1 LNENVGTQRNCIT
14 SKFLDDSLCPYKVQ
28 SSKNQVV
35 NQTSF
40 VYNKNIKGAKLKT
53 KHWIVFI
60 TLGLIWSSSF
70 MWVEIVI
77 RELGAITLVAYRVL
91 FGLLF
96 VGAVVLIQ
104 KVKLPRTFK
113 EWLPLFVLGL
123 TNIAIPFFLITWG
136 QFSIDSGVAS
146 ILDATVPLFTILA
159 SHFLLDDDKIT
170 KPKVLGLLVGF
181 IGVVVLM
188 MKDINAGANTLLG
201 QLAVILA
208 CVFYAASSI
217 IARKTTEDTPAVL
230 RSVGSLISA
239 TVVMWVASFIFESPI
254 KIPTL
259 PITWIALAWL
269 GILGS
274 GLAFVMLFY
283 LIHEIGPTRT
293 TMVTYLFPLGGVT
306 LGTVVLNEPLTW
318 QIVAGAILIIASL
331 VIANWN
337 AK

>member
-1 LNENVGTQRNCIT
+1 
-14 SKFLDDSLCPYKVQ
+14 
-28 SSKNQVV
+28 
-35 NQTSF
+35 
-40 VYNKNIKGAKLKT
+40 
-53 KHWIVFI
+53 
-60 TLGLIWSSSF
+60 

-77 RELGAITLVAYRVL
+77 RELSPMTLVAFRVL

-96 VGAVVLIQ
+96 VVAVVFIQ

-123 TNIAIPFFLITWG
+123 TNIAIPFFLISWG
-136 QFSIDSGVAS
+136 QLSIDSGVAS

-170 KPKVLGLLVGF
+170 TPKVLGLLVGF

-188 MKDINAGANTLLG
+188 IKDINAGSSTLLG

-217 IARKTTEDTPAVL
+217 IARKTTQYTPALL
-230 RSVGSLISA
+230 RSVGSLVSA
-239 TVVMWVASFIFESPI
+239 TVVMWIAAFVFEGPI

-283 LIHEIGPTRT
+283 LIHEIGPTRS

-306 LGTVVLNEPLTW
+306 LGVIFLNEPLTW
-318 QIVAGAILIIASL
+318 QIVTGAVLIILSL
-331 VIANWN
+331 VIANWQTK
-337 AK
+337 AIEQKSSATG